1 MNRECSLKQNSVF
14 FRLIRNLICALF
26 VLLFLS
32 GCTLRSPGMNKLD
45 SLTFS
50 ANLKADA
57 DSNYGKKAAYFNG
70 RIYYLSSELGAPGIY
85 SMNPAGEEIRL
96 EIPVEDIRT
105 ISVQEDGIYYS
116 GFAGIQQNIN
126 GPYRQFQMYMKSNDF
141 ANVVAYLENTSVHD
155 NSLDNN
161 VWDFYVGTNNTIVI
175 RFIDCSGSSG
185 EPWLSVVTTQNKQ
198 TIAVAQYITVE
209 KSSTSA
215 QTKTNGALLNLSSFR
230 DFNYLS
236 LYSMQAKNDLDDR
249 LIGYRSI
256 SVYDSLRH
264 QVAFPIDRLFSDSC
278 SYLMRDFN
286 RDFCRNTEDTIIF
299 SSVKGLAS
307 YDKSKRKSSDLFT
320 LSSPEFLYQTIDLG
334 KDILIFT
341 EQLRD
346 NYFLDEIAT
355 GLFHQNR
362 ALAES
367 LYRLDPETCDY
378 VRLLR
383 VGHNNAFLYADAKTA
398 VTGGGKTISIYDISG
413 DKAVLQRRVK
423 IGHNV
428 VNLANKTDTAGD
440 WLFLYQFNKQ
450 TQRDELI
457 EKIYIGS

>member
-1 MNRECSLKQNSVF
+1 MSYIENFKNHILRIAYAGIIILLTL
-14 FRLIRNLICALF
+14 LIH
-26 VLLFLS
+26 
-32 GCTLRSPGMNKLD
+32 GCTLRTPSMNKLD

-126 GPYRQFQMYMKSNDF
+126 GPYRQFQMFIKSNGF
-141 ANVVAYLENTSVHD
+141 ANVVAYLENTSFHD

-161 VWDFYVGTNNTIVI
+161 VWDFYIGTNKTIVI
-175 RFIDCSGSSG
+175 RFIDCSDSSG
-185 EPWLSVVTTQNKQ
+185 EPWLSVVTIQNKQ
-198 TIAVAQYITVE
+198 TVAVAQYITVE
-209 KSSTSA
+209 NSSTSA
-215 QTKTNGALLNLSSFR
+215 QTKTNDALLNLSSFR
-230 DFNYLS
+230 DFCYLS
-236 LYSMQAKNDLDDR
+236 LYSMQTKNPSDDR

-278 SYLMRDFN
+278 SYLTVDFN

-299 SSVKGLAS
+299 SSVKGLES
-307 YDKSKRKSSDLFT
+307 YDKIQRKSSELLT
-320 LSSPEFLYQTIDLG
+320 LSSPEFLFQTIDLG
-334 KDILIFT
+334 NDILIFT
-341 EQLRD
+341 ERLRA
-346 NYFLDEIAT
+346 NYWLDEIADKV
-355 GLFHQNR
+355 FRQNR
-362 ALAES
+362 AVQET
-367 LYRLDPETCDY
+367 LYHFDPDTSEI
-378 VRLLR
+378 VRLLH
-383 VGHNNAFLYADAKTA
+383 VGRNNAFLYADAKTA
-398 VTGGGKTISIYDISG
+398 VTGGGKKISIYDISG
-413 DKAVLQRRVK
+413 DTAILQRT
-423 IGHNV
+423 IEIEHNIV
-428 VNLANKTDTAGD
+428 DRANKVDTAGS
-440 WLFLYQFNKQ
+440 WLFLYRFNEK

-457 EKIYIGS
+457 EKVYIGS